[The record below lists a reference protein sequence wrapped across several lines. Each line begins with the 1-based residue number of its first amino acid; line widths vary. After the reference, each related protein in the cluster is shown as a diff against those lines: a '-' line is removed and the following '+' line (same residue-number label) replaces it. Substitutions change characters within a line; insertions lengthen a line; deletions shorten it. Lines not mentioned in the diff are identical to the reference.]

1 MIEKWRK
8 ALDKKEKGG
17 AVLTDLS
24 KAFDSLDHKLLIA
37 KLDAYGFGEESLEL
51 IYNYLSFRKQRVKIN
66 NCFSSWGNITSGV
79 PQGSILG
86 PLLFNIFIN
95 DIFFFIT
102 EIDIANDADD
112 NMPYTTD
119 KCIKLLLQ
127 KLENE
132 TSTLNEWFACNYLK
146 SNNDKNKLLVT
157 HDKTVSVNIGDETI
171 ISETTVKLLG
181 IIIDN
186 KLSFQEHVRKICRK
200 VSQKIHA

>member
-1 MIEKWRK
+1 M
-8 ALDKKEKGG
+8 
-17 AVLTDLS
+17 
-24 KAFDSLDHKLLIA
+24 
-37 KLDAYGFGEESLEL
+37 
-51 IYNYLSFRKQRVKIN
+51 
-66 NCFSSWGNITSGV
+66 
-79 PQGSILG
+79 G

-102 EIDIANDADD
+102 EIDIANYADD
-112 NMPYTTD
+112 NTPYTTD

-132 TSTLNEWFACNYLK
+132 TSTLNEWFAFNYLK

-181 IIIDN
+181 ITIDN
-186 KLSFQEHVRKICRK
+186 KLSFQEHVRKISKKKSKSKDTCFR
-200 VSQKIHA
+200 